1 MLLSKIFFGVVCI
14 GLTGTCVAHGLTPFH
29 HSPDLLIPALAVIA
43 AVTCGAQ
50 VEKGFATAYTYFRQR

>member
-1 MLLSKIFFGVVCI
+1 
-14 GLTGTCVAHGLTPFH
+14 LTPFH
-29 HSPDLLIPALAVIA
+29 HSLDLLMPALAVIA